1 MAAAANAASIAKP
14 KSFKCR
20 ERRCWLLSVT
30 VTFACSVP
38 ALSHIH
44 PRKWINISVHHLP
57 FSFWRNSSVK
67 HMNLSEEEEST
78 NQQMFSYFFMQQLQK
93 LLSAP
98 VGCNEKRKTPRG
110 I

>member
-30 VTFACSVP
+30 VTVACSVP

-44 PRKWINISVHHLP
+44 PRKWINTSVHHLP

-67 HMNLSEEEEST
+67 THEFIRRRRINKST
-78 NQQMFSYFFMQQLQK
+78 NVLIFLY
-93 LLSAP
+93 AATT
-98 VGCNEKRKTPRG
+98 KTVIGTCRL
-110 I
+110 